1 VIGATT
7 ASGAGAGAGAGADS
21 DEAAAST
28 AHVRPDR
35 RDRPEGGE
43 RPGRWKAVFVAALVL
58 GVLGT
63 SAWVL
68 FGSRLLVVRH
78 VEVTGAHLVPK
89 SRVVDATGV
98 RLGGSMIDLDT
109 GTVADRVAGIQ
120 QVESVRVERHWPTTL
135 RIEVRER
142 VPAVVAVR
150 GRRYYQIDRFGVTVL
165 ATSTRPRGL
174 PELTVAAPATGDP
187 ATVAAMAVWRGLP
200 AAFRGRLSAIGATDP
215 EAVTLRLKS
224 GISVVWGAPER
235 TTEKLRLVDALAR
248 TAAGRSAHTIDV
260 SSPEVVT
267 TR

>member
-1 VIGATT
+1 VIDAAKT
-7 ASGAGAGAGAGADS
+7 AAADAG
-21 DEAAAST
+21 EAAAT
-28 AHVRPDR
+28 AAAATAAHDSRGHRGPPGR
-35 RDRPEGGE
+35 GGH
-43 RPGRWKAVFVAALVL
+43 PGRWKALFVAALVL

-78 VEVTGAHLVPK
+78 VEVTGTHIVPK
-89 SRVVDATGV
+89 SRVVAATGV
-98 RLGGSMIDLDT
+98 QVGGSMIDLDT
-109 GTVADRVAGIQ
+109 GAVADRVAGIQ

-142 VPAVVAVR
+142 TPAVVAVR

-165 ATSTRPRGL
+165 ATATRPRGL
-174 PELTVAAPATGDP
+174 PELVVSAPDPGDP
-187 ATVAAMAVWRGLP
+187 ATAAALAVWRNLP
-200 AAFRGRLSAIGATDP
+200 ARFRARVSAIGATDP

-235 TTEKLRLVDALAR
+235 AAEKLRLVEALAR
-248 TAAGRSAHTIDV
+248 TAAARSAHTIDV